1 MEREFNFGK
10 LIAWLV
16 GGLIA
21 GAIVLSLNPFVQI
34 KTGQVGVVLN
44 WGAFNGQI
52 MEQGLHWR
60 TPLVQQVV
68 KMSTQTEKL
77 EVQSEAYSKDLQVI
91 VVDSVLNYSLAPES
105 AGEVYKT
112 LRLDYENKVIS
123 PRVEAA
129 VKQTIAQYT
138 AEELPGKRPE
148 VTSKIQ
154 EVLKAIVA
162 ILAANK
168 VAVDTLAT
176 ETKQVADQML
186 EKASA
191 TLSNQTQTNIKEVLK
206 SLGDE
211 YNRYLASLRA
221 NSAITKS
228 EIEKSIKAQ
237 NDRAFTRLQALVDN
251 IELPKNGMDGRH
263 GMDGMPGKDGSPDEP
278 EEIVTKLESLEGN
291 DRLDVSAI
299 KGLADYFKIAKKAG
313 KQMLVGGIRFFE
325 NLADVSIVTTKKRQD
340 LLAQYK
346 TTNNRWENGIALT
359 VSATEPTS
367 PEEKDVWIDVS

>member
-154 EVLKAIVA
+154 EVLKASIPTEFVG
-162 ILAANK
+162 ITY
-168 VAVDTLAT
+168 TLED
-176 ETKQVADQML
+176 ETFSDAY
-186 EKASA
+186 ES
-191 TLSNQTQTNIKEVLK
+191 S
-206 SLGDE
+206 
-211 YNRYLASLRA
+211 
-221 NSAITKS
+221 S
-228 EIEKSIKAQ
+228 E
-237 NDRAFTRLQALVDN
+237 RR
-251 IELPKNGMDGRH
+251 G
-263 GMDGMPGKDGSPDEP
+263 
-278 EEIVTKLESLEGN
+278 
-291 DRLDVSAI
+291 
-299 KGLADYFKIAKKAG
+299 
-313 KQMLVGGIRFFE
+313 
-325 NLADVSIVTTKKRQD
+325 
-340 LLAQYK
+340 
-346 TTNNRWENGIALT
+346 
-359 VSATEPTS
+359 
-367 PEEKDVWIDVS
+367 